1 MRDDRLARA
10 LLRLYP
16 RAWRARYGD
25 EFLALVDDQG
35 LSWRG
40 IVDVVAAACVERVRS
55 IVSAMRD
62 WDDPAS
68 LPSNST
74 PSVREWIADRAALFA
89 LVGAAVLALGA
100 IGVPYPPRRLSLQF
114 VLQLFLLDL
123 AWHGRFAERVAR
135 SCYDIA
141 TAAVVTGFGWLT
153 AFIVTGIGA
162 PPPTEPM
169 FALAVGVAVGC
180 AALRWLDRVFRPA
193 YRSFRRPGDA
203 VDLPPIST
211 FEVQAWSAVMFTIVV
226 TMAMMDTEGQTYWS
240 MAFMVWMFIR
250 FRRFRRADRHTA
262 KRVDDECHADDL
274 PPEGGSQGSP

>member
-16 RAWRARYGD
+16 RTWRARYGD

-74 PSVREWIADRAALFA
+74 PSVREWIADRAAPFA

-100 IGVPYPPRRLSLQF
+100 IGVPYPQWRVSLQF
-114 VLQLFLLDL
+114 VLQLFLVDF

-141 TAAVVTGFGWLT
+141 TAAVATGFVWLT

-169 FALAVGVAVGC
+169 IALAGGVAAGY
-180 AALRWLDRVFRPA
+180 AAVRWLYRVFRPA
-193 YRSFRRPGDA
+193 YRAFRRPGEA

-211 FEVQAWSAVMFTIVV
+211 FEVQAWSAVTFTIVV
-226 TMAMMDTEGQTYWS
+226 TIAMMDTEGQTYWA
-240 MAFMVWMFIR
+240 MALTVWMFIR
-250 FRRFRRADRHTA
+250 FRRLRRAGRHTA
-262 KRVDDECHADDL
+262 KRVDEECHADDL
-274 PPEGGSQGSP
+274 PPEGGSLRSP